1 MAVTTFKIKTTLNGR
16 LLQIGEGMGR
26 LLPGRASRWLLVA
39 ALLASLVTGCRSAA
53 LPQVDLSYTS
63 VQDQPRDGPPGV
75 RPVYIAVAPVIT
87 PRENLNSFKPLID
100 YVSKRL
106 GRPVRYVPTQ
116 TYAEIN
122 EMMKY
127 GAVDV
132 ALVCSYPYVLGREE
146 GYMELLAFP
155 QIKGEVTHSTY
166 IIVPADSPARSLEDL
181 RGKSFAFSDPLSYSG
196 RLVPTYML
204 WKMGE
209 TPEGF
214 FGRTVFTYSH
224 ANSVKAVAR
233 HIVDGASVVSA
244 VHSYLLEKEP
254 EYRDKVRVIATLP
267 RTDTLP
273 LVVRADLPA
282 DLKRQLQELFL
293 TAHEDPAGR
302 EALAALRVERFQPP
316 DDRVYDVIRA
326 MLKEMRSR

>member
-1 MAVTTFKIKTTLNGR
+1 
-16 LLQIGEGMGR
+16 MGG
-26 LLPGRASRWLLVA
+26 LLPGRARRSALLVA
-39 ALLASLVTGCRSAA
+39 ALSALLVTGCRAAA
-53 LPQVDLSYTS
+53 LPRVDLSHRSMET
-63 VQDQPRDGPPGV
+63 PRRDELTGVPPLF
-75 RPVYIAVAPVIT
+75 IAVAPVIT
-87 PRENLNSFKPLID
+87 PRENLNTFKPLID

-106 GRPVRYVPTQ
+106 GRPVKYVPTQ

-155 QIKGEVTHSTY
+155 QIAGEVTHSTY
-166 IIVPADSPARSLEDL
+166 IIVPADSAVRSLADL
-181 RGKSFAFSDPLSYSG
+181 RGKSFAFTDPLSYSG
-196 RLVPTYML
+196 RIVPTYML

-214 FGRTVFTYSH
+214 FRRTVFTYSH

-233 HIVDGASVVSA
+233 HIVDGAAVVSA
-244 VHSYLLEKEP
+244 VYSYLLDKEP
-254 EYRDKVRVIATLP
+254 EYRDKVRIIATLP

-282 DLKRQLQELFL
+282 DLKEQLRELFL
-293 TAHEDPAGR
+293 TAHQDPAGR

-316 DDRVYDVIRA
+316 DDKVYDVIRA
-326 MLKEMRSR
+326 MIKEMRSR